1 MPYILNENRTPRMTE
16 AILVLVEEI
25 RVKGD
30 LNYTICELV
39 GRLCLRDGGLSYTD
53 TSNWIDAVDGAEREL
68 TRRLL
73 GPYEDL
79 KAEENGDVESFME
92 LLVNFK

>member
-1 MPYILNENRTPRMTE
+1 MPYTKQVDRDKADPLISALTHKINS
-16 AILVLVEEI
+16 
-25 RVKGD
+25 KGD

-39 GRLCLRDGGLSYTD
+39 GQLCLRDGGLGYTS
-53 TSNWIDAVDGAEREL
+53 TSNWIDGVHGAEREL

-79 KAEENGDVESFME
+79 KCKQNGDVESFIE
-92 LLVNFK
+92 LLRTMI

>member
-1 MPYILNENRTPRMTE
+1 MPYTLKKNRTMQ
-16 AILVLVEEI
+16 EI
-25 RVKGD
+25 IPELIEHINVKGD
-30 LNYTICELV
+30 LNYTICEIV
-39 GRLCLRDGGLSYTD
+39 GQLCMRDGGLSYTS

-79 KAEENGDVESFME
+79 KSKENGDVESFE
-92 LLVNFK
+92 KLLSDM